1 MDWLRR
7 DYASLW
13 HPFTQADEWEKQEEN
28 LVIERGEG
36 VWLIDTAGRRYVD
49 GTSSLWCNVLGHRH
63 PRLDAALAEQ
73 AGRIAHTT
81 MLGLTHP
88 GAIEHAERLCALT
101 GLDRVF
107 YSDSGSTA
115 VEVALKMAFQGKQQL
130 GETRR
135 TRFAALSEA
144 YHGDTVGSVSLG
156 GIDLFHGIY
165 RPLLFSALRVESP
178 ERSDPAEEARCLA
191 QARAL
196 FAEHGEEI
204 AALVVEPLVQG
215 AAGMRTHSVGFLRE
229 LARLA
234 RAAGAWLVVDEV
246 ATGFGR
252 SGPMFACEAAGI
264 RPDFLCLAKAITGG
278 YLPLAATLTSET
290 VYGCF
295 RGPYSAHRT
304 FYHGHTYT
312 GNPLAVAVANA
323 TLDVYRDEAILE
335 RAQRAGLRLDAALRA
350 IHHPCVTE
358 VRRVGMM
365 GAILLTAP
373 GGRPLPAVGRFGHR
387 VSLAARRHGA
397 IIRNLGDTVV
407 VMPPLVIDDAAL
419 DQLVAAVAAA
429 VSEVLGADGAR
440 AEAASG

>member
-13 HPFTQADEWEKQEEN
+13 HPFTQAEEWENQSEN

-36 VWLIDTAGRRYVD
+36 AWLVDVEGRRYVD

-63 PRLDAALAEQ
+63 PRLDAAIQ
-73 AGRIAHTT
+73 AQLGRIAHTT

-101 GLDRVF
+101 GLERVF

-115 VEVALKMAFQGKQQL
+115 VEVALKMAFQGKQQA
-130 GETRR
+130 GETAR
-135 TRFAALSEA
+135 TRFAALTEA

-165 RPLLFSALRVESP
+165 RPLLFSALRVPSP
-178 ERSDPAEEARCLA
+178 ERSDPAEEATCLA
-191 QARAL
+191 AARAL
-196 FAEHGEEI
+196 FAEHGHEL

-215 AAGMRTHSVGFLRE
+215 AAGMRTHSREFLRE
-229 LARLA
+229 LAAMA

-264 RPDFLCLAKAITGG
+264 RPDFLCVAKAITGG
-278 YLPLAATLTSET
+278 YLPLAATLTTEE
-290 VYGCF
+290 VYGHF
-295 RGPYSAHRT
+295 RGEYSRHRT

-323 TLDVYRDEAILE
+323 TLDVYRDEDVLG
-335 RAQRAGLRLDAALRA
+335 RAQRSGERLDRGLRALA
-350 IHHPCVTE
+350 HPCVAE

-365 GAILLTAP
+365 GAVLLA
-373 GGRPLPAVGRFGHR
+373 GRDGAPLPAAARTGHR
-387 VSLAARRHGA
+387 VSLSARRHGA
-397 IIRNLGDTVV
+397 IVRNLGDTVV
-407 VMPPLVIDDAAL
+407 VMPPLLIEDAAL
-419 DQLVAAVAAA
+419 DQLVAAVGAA
-429 VSEVLGADGAR
+429 VVDVLGG
-440 AEAASG
+440 